1 MTKTAVIPGQQA
13 LIDAV
18 DLPEGSVRE
27 TQAEPAYSTY
37 AEWAPVARP
46 YLLDRAKQPGAFTTF
61 EAFASAPKSVRE
73 PVSPHWHGRLAVEFH
88 DDGVIDYARDEHG
101 TERWSKSQRPKTAKS
116 GVRMWVGASFA
127 AVAA

>member
-1 MTKTAVIPGQQA
+1 MARSVPLPADIA
-13 LIDAV
+13 LIPTT
-18 DLPEGSVRE
+18 DLPDGSVRE
-27 TQAEPAYSTY
+27 TQTEAAYSTY

-46 YLLDRAKQPGAFTTF
+46 YLLDRARQPGAFTTF
-61 EAFASAPKSVRE
+61 EAFAAAPKNVRE
-73 PVSPHWHGRLAVEFH
+73 PISPHWHGRLAVEFH

-116 GVRMWVGASFA
+116 GVRMWVGAAFS